1 MYQAN
6 TRIYALF
13 TLVASLLF
21 SGCASVHYAN
31 DYKSGT
37 QFNNLKTYNWRA
49 ITLDIGGTDQAL
61 LTRLADKQLA
71 TQGFILD
78 KNQPQLLLDLQVFSR
93 QSQSGNSSIGI
104 GIGMPVGRHG
114 SVGLGTSQ
122 LLNRGKQE
130 GVMLID
136 VTRASDNT
144 LIWRG
149 SAEGIPLIQFSLSAE
164 QKLGDTMAQL
174 LGQFPPKVAP

>member
-1 MYQAN
+1 MRQ
-6 TRIYALF
+6 LF
-13 TLVASLLF
+13 FRLSTLLLGIGMLVL
-21 SGCASVHYAN
+21 SGCANVHYAN

-37 QFNNLKTYNWRA
+37 DFTGLKTYSWRA
-49 ITLDIGGTDQAL
+49 VTVDIGGTDPTL
-61 LTRLADKQLA
+61 LERLADNQLA
-71 TQGFILD
+71 AQGFVRTQANPD
-78 KNQPQLLLDLQVFSR
+78 MLLDMQVFAR
-93 QSQSGNSSIGI
+93 QSKGGNSSIGI

-122 LLNRGKQE
+122 LLNKGKQE

-144 LIWRG
+144 LVWRG

-164 QKLGDTMAQL
+164 QKLGATLAQL
-174 LGQFPPKVAP
+174 LGKFPPSSAP

>member
-1 MYQAN
+1 MCQVN
-6 TRIYALF
+6 RRIYALF
-13 TLVASLLF
+13 TLIVSFLF

-31 DYKSGT
+31 DYKSDT

-49 ITLDIGGTDQAL
+49 ITLDVGGTDQAL
-61 LTRLADKQLA
+61 LTRLADNQLA
-71 TQGFILD
+71 AQGFVLD
-78 KNQPQLLLDLQVFSR
+78 KNQPQLLLDMQVFSR
-93 QSQSGNSSIGI
+93 QSQGVNSSIGI

-130 GVMLID
+130 GVILID
-136 VTRASDNT
+136 ITRVSDNT

-164 QKLGDTMAQL
+164 EKLGDTMAQL
-174 LGQFPPKVAP
+174 LSQFPPKNAP